1 MDKKK
6 GRKAKI
12 YFELSPTTGLLSIIT
27 IVATFYFPMLGP
39 VAILSVIL
47 H

>member
-1 MDKKK
+1 M
-6 GRKAKI
+6 AEI
-12 YFELSPTTGLLSIIT
+12 YFELSPTAGLLSIIT
-27 IVATFYFPMLGP
+27 MVATFYFLMLGP